1 MRLLCEGGGDG
12 SATAAQ
18 ASERASRRRRRR
30 MKEREDKNDPGR
42 RASRVPPGM
51 CKFRGAE
58 SYYSALAGPE

>member
-1 MRLLCEGGGDG
+1 
-12 SATAAQ
+12 
-18 ASERASRRRRRR
+18 

-58 SYYSALAGPE
+58 SYYSPLAGPE